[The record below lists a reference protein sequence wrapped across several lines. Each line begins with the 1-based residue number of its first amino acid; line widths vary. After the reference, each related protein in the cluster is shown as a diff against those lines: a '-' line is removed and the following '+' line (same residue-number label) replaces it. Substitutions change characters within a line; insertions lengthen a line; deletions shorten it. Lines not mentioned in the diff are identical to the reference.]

1 MLTMKPHTG
10 ISERHSK
17 AALLASTTAVLILVL
32 AGVLFAAELGGPD
45 NLAPLA
51 AGQDLCSGRTLAPGQ
66 PCPIGVEISATSS
79 GARTAT
85 LSISSNDGDE
95 YVVGKSVPPTALWD
109 AIFAN

>member
-17 AALLASTTAVLILVL
+17 AALLASTAAVLILVL

-45 NLAPLA
+45 NLTPLA
-51 AGQDLCSGRTLAPGQ
+51 AGLDLCSDGTLAPGQ
-66 PCPIGVEISATSS
+66 PCPIGVKISAISS
-79 GARTAT
+79 GAKTAT
-85 LSISSNDGDE
+85 LSVTSNDGDE
-95 YVVGKSVPPTALWD
+95 YVVGKGVPPTALWD

>member
-1 MLTMKPHTG
+1 MKPHTG

-51 AGQDLCSGRTLAPGQ
+51 AGQGVCSGETLVPGQ
-66 PCPIGVEISATSS
+66 PCPIGNIMAASS

-95 YVVGKSVPPTALWD
+95 YVVGKSVLPTALWD

>member
-1 MLTMKPHTG
+1 MKPHTG
-10 ISERHSK
+10 ISDRHSK
-17 AALLASTTAVLILVL
+17 AALLASTTGVLILVL

-51 AGQDLCSGRTLAPGQ
+51 AGQGVCSGETLASGQ
-66 PCPIGVEISATSS
+66 PCPIGNITAASS

-85 LSISSNDGDE
+85 LSTSSNDGDE
-95 YVVGKSVPPTALWD
+95 YVVGKSVLPTALWD

>member
-1 MLTMKPHTG
+1 MKPHTG
-10 ISERHSK
+10 ISDRHSK
-17 AALLASTTAVLILVL
+17 AALLASTTGVLILVL

-51 AGQDLCSGRTLAPGQ
+51 AGQGVCSGETLAPGQ
-66 PCPIGVEISATSS
+66 PCPIENITAASS

-95 YVVGKSVPPTALWD
+95 YVVGKSVLPTALWD

>member
-17 AALLASTTAVLILVL
+17 TALLASTAAVLILVL
-32 AGVLFAAELGGPD
+32 AGVLFAAELDGPD

-51 AGQDLCSGRTLAPGQ
+51 AGQDLCAGETLAPGQ
-66 PCPIGVEISATSS
+66 PCLIGVKISATSS

-85 LSISSNDGDE
+85 LSVSSNDGEE
-95 YVVGKSVPPTALWD
+95 YVVGKGVPPTALWD
-109 AIFAN
+109 VIFAN